1 MRSCPDTDIEP
12 FTFRVTKKDFIH
24 TIHGL
29 AYHQTMAFRYRLKER
44 LNNPPKRLI
53 YCQKRLTNSLIKG
66 LNEEA

>member
-1 MRSCPDTDIEP
+1 MCSCPDTNVEP
-12 FTFRVTKKDFIH
+12 FTFRITKKDFIH
-24 TIHGL
+24 TI
-29 AYHQTMAFRYRLKER
+29 HQTMAFRYRLKER